1 MTTKKKILIVEDEK
15 DVMTFLKTIFE
26 DNGYDTV
33 TAENGIEGLDLAK
46 SESPD
51 LITLDLAMPN
61 QSGVRTYRQYKKDP
75 KLKKIPVIVITA
87 VGDDMRR
94 YFKKVPGFQEP
105 EGFMNKPIDVKELVK
120 MVANLLSEPK

>member
-1 MTTKKKILIVEDEK
+1 MADKKKILIVEDEN
-15 DVMTFLKTIFE
+15 DVMTYLKAIFE

-33 TAENGIEGLDLAK
+33 TAVDGIEGIKMAK

-61 QSGVRTYRQYKKDP
+61 QSGVRTYRQYRDDEN
-75 KLKKIPVIVITA
+75 LKNIPVVVITA

-94 YFKKVPGFQEP
+94 YFKKTPGFQKP
-105 EGFMNKPIDVKELVK
+105 DGFMNKPIDKDVLVK
-120 MVANLLSEPK
+120 MIADLLS

>member
-15 DVMTFLKTIFE
+15 DVMTFLKAIFE

-33 TAENGIEGLDLAK
+33 TAADGREGLDMAK

-61 QSGVRTYRQYKKDP
+61 QSGVRTYRQYREDSE
-75 KLKKIPVIVITA
+75 LKKIPVIIITA

-94 YFKKVPGFQEP
+94 YFKKVPGFSKP
-105 EGFMNKPIDVKELVK
+105 EGFMNKPIDEKALVT
-120 MVANLLSEPK
+120 MVANLLSESK